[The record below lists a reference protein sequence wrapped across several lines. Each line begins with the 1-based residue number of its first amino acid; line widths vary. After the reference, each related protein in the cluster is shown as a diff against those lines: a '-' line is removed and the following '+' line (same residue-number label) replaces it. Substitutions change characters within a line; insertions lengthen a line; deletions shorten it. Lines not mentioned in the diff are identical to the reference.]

1 MSLARIQENL
11 KHLRLYRIHDQLEAC
26 LEEAA
31 KENTSYPDF
40 LDQLLAREV
49 ASKQEKYVAVRTSMA
64 KFPFVKTLENFDFAF
79 QPSIDRKRIKDLATC
94 RFIPN
99 GENVIL
105 LGPPGVGKTHLAV
118 ALGVKAVTEGYRTY
132 FTQAMPLIASL
143 TKAYAEN
150 RIEERLKFYCQ
161 PKLLIIDEIGYIPID
176 RHGAHLFFQLVSRRY
191 EKGALILTSNR
202 SFSQWNEIFGD
213 PVIAAAI
220 LDRILHHATTVNIKG
235 SSYRLK
241 EKVKAGLIREPE
253 VQQNAEEGVNF
264 QCP

>member
-1 MSLARIQENL
+1 VSLTHIQDNL
-11 KHLRLYRIHDQLEAC
+11 RHLRLYRIQERLETV

-31 KENTSYPDF
+31 KNNVSYTDF
-40 LDQLLAREV
+40 LDGLLAQEV
-49 ASKQEKYVAVRTSMA
+49 ASKQEKNITLRTTLA
-64 KFPFVKTLENFDFAF
+64 KFPYVKTLETFDFAF
-79 QPSIDRKRIKDLATC
+79 QPSIDKKRIKELAEC
-94 RFIPN
+94 RFIAN
-99 GENVIL
+99 GENVIF

-143 TKAYAEN
+143 TKAYSEN

-191 EKGALILTSNR
+191 EKGALVLTSNR

-213 PVIAAAI
+213 PVIATAI
-220 LDRILHHATTVNIKG
+220 LDRILHHSTTVNIKG
-235 SSYRLK
+235 NSYRLK

-253 VQQNAEEGVNF
+253 PEEN
-264 QCP
+264 Q

>member
-1 MSLARIQENL
+1 MSLERIQENL
-11 KHLRLYRIHDQLEAC
+11 KHLRLYRIHDELEAC

-31 KENTSYPDF
+31 KENMSYPDF

-49 ASKQEKYVAVRTSMA
+49 ATKQERNVAVRTSMA

-79 QPSIDRKRIKDLATC
+79 QPSIDRKRIKDLASC

-99 GENVIL
+99 GENVLL

-118 ALGVKAVTEGYRTY
+118 ALGIKAVTEGYRTY

-143 TKAYAEN
+143 TKAYTEN

-161 PKLLIIDEIGYIPID
+161 PRLLIIDEIGYIPID

-213 PVIAAAI
+213 PVIATAI
-220 LDRILHHATTVNIKG
+220 LDRILHHATTINIKG
-235 SSYRLK
+235 NSYRLK
-241 EKVKAGLIREPE
+241 EKVKAGLIRDPE
-253 VQQNAEEGVNF
+253 VQQNTEEGVNI

>member
-1 MSLARIQENL
+1 MSLSRLQENL
-11 KHLRLYRIHDQLEAC
+11 KHLRLYRIHDELEAS

-31 KENTSYPDF
+31 KENLAYPDF
-40 LDQLLAREV
+40 LDKLLAREV
-49 ASKQEKYVAVRTSMA
+49 ASKQEKYITVRTSMA
-64 KFPFVKTLENFDFAF
+64 KFPFVKTLENFDFGF
-79 QPSIDRKRIKDLATC
+79 QPSIDKKRIKDLASC

-99 GENVIL
+99 GENIIL

-118 ALGVKAVTEGYRTY
+118 ALGVKAVMEGYRTY

-202 SFSQWNEIFGD
+202 GFSQWNEIFND
-213 PVIAAAI
+213 PVIATAI
-220 LDRILHHATTVNIKG
+220 LDRILHHATTINIKG

-241 EKVKAGLIREPE
+241 EKVKAGLMREPE
-253 VQQNAEEGVNF
+253 IQNDTEEGVNL

>member
-1 MSLARIQENL
+1 MSLSHIQDNL
-11 KHLRLYRIHDQLEAC
+11 RHLRLYRIQERLESA

-31 KENTSYPDF
+31 KNSVSYTDF
-40 LDQLLAREV
+40 LDGILSQEV
-49 ASKQEKYVAVRTSMA
+49 ASKQEKNIVLRTALA
-64 KFPFVKTLENFDFAF
+64 KFPYVKTLETFDFAF
-79 QPSIDRKRIKDLATC
+79 QPSIDKKRIKELAEC

-99 GENVIL
+99 GENVIF

-132 FTQAMPLIASL
+132 FIQAMPLIASL

-161 PKLLIIDEIGYIPID
+161 PKLLIVDEIGYIPID

-202 SFSQWNEIFGD
+202 GFSQWNEIFGA
-213 PVIAAAI
+213 VIATAI
-220 LDRILHHATTVNIKG
+220 LDRILHHSTTINIKG
-235 SSYRLK
+235 NSYRLR

-253 VQQNAEEGVNF
+253 VEES
-264 QCP
+264 

>member
-1 MSLARIQENL
+1 MSFAQIQDNL
-11 KHLRLYRIHDQLEAC
+11 KHLRLYRIQERLENA
-26 LEEAA
+26 LEEAS
-31 KENTSYPDF
+31 KSNLSYSDF
-40 LDQLLAREV
+40 LDQLLSQEV
-49 ASKQEKYVAVRTSMA
+49 ASKQEKHIAVRTSLA
-64 KFPFVKTLENFDFAF
+64 KFPYVKTLENFDFAF
-79 QPSIDRKRIKDLATC
+79 QPSIDKKRIKELSEC
-94 RFIPN
+94 RFIAN

-132 FTQAMPLIASL
+132 FFTQAMPLIASL

-176 RHGAHLFFQLVSRRY
+176 RHGAHLFFQLVSRPY

-213 PVIAAAI
+213 PVIATAI
-220 LDRILHHATTVNIKG
+220 LDRILHHSMTINIKG
-235 SSYRLK
+235 NSYRLR

-253 VQQNAEEGVNF
+253 AEQN
-264 QCP
+264 